1 MLKVVWDLRVAPI
14 TFDFAIYLAIVECF
28 RQLRNEDSGID
39 ITIRA
44 DEFRMDTHREKVMP
58 TQEKRW
64 RLKNIILDLCEL
76 LPTIKSLTLTS
87 EDRGPFDYPPE
98 YASKNRIV
106 YAAKRVVE
114 YHKWGANP
122 IVLKAPAFAAEVTS
136 NSISKPY
143 VTLTLRTSRFL
154 TARNVD
160 HHEWYRFYSYL
171 RSHGHKV
178 VIVPDQ
184 EDYLGDR
191 TYRRFDWDV
200 YEPACMDIRLRLA
213 LYENAIMNV
222 GSSNGPVGAMFY
234 SIAPVLQ
241 FDQLRGAVYDP
252 AFWRRTN
259 GFEVG
264 QQYPWSGPNQRMT
277 WTDSTFDN
285 MRSEWQSLG
294 L

>member
-14 TFDFAIYLAIVECF
+14 TFDFAIYLAIVECI

-44 DEFRMDTHREKVMP
+44 DEFRTLSSRDKMTSTH
-58 TQEKRW
+58 EKRW
-64 RLKNIILDLCEL
+64 RLKNITLDLCEL

-87 EDRGPFDYPPE
+87 EDRGPFDYPPDNPP
-98 YASKNRIV
+98 KNTIY
-106 YAAKRVVE
+106 YAARKVVE

-122 IVLKAPAFAAEVTS
+122 IVLRAPAFASKVTS

-143 VTLTLRTSRFL
+143 VTLTLRTSRFI
-154 TARNVD
+154 TARNID
-160 HHEWYRFYSYL
+160 QQEWYRFYGYL

-178 VIVPDQ
+178 VVVPDQ

-191 TYRRFDWDV
+191 TYRRFDWEV
-200 YEPACMDIRLRLA
+200 YEPACMDIRLRLG

-241 FDQLRGAVYDP
+241 FDQLRGAVNGPLY
-252 AFWRRTN
+252 WRLTN
-259 GFEVG
+259 GFDVG

-277 WTDSTFDN
+277 WTESTFDN
-285 MRSEWQSLG
+285 LRSQWLSLG